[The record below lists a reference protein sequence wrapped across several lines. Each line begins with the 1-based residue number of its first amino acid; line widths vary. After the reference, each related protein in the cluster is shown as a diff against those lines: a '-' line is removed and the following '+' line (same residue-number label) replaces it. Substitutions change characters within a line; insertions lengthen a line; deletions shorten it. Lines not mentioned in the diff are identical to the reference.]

1 MAADKQC
8 PQLQPSLALTV
19 ADLKLQIFQECNFI
33 QLYAEYLETKKGKF
47 QSSWIANTE
56 PWNMLAVA
64 KKCNIFL
71 VCTCTEEFC
80 K

>member
-33 QLYAEYLETKKGKF
+33 QLYAEYLETKKGEF
-47 QSSWIANTE
+47 QSPRIANTE
-56 PWNMLAVA
+56 P
-64 KKCNIFL
+64 
-71 VCTCTEEFC
+71 
-80 K
+80 